1 MKWNL
6 KLKGVFVI
14 KPEENCSA
22 HDMSEKFVDS
32 FKHIGELVSA
42 KYNYTEFDNGI
53 LELVADIV
61 FRFESDCTDER
72 EAVAEFMTELEYMG
86 EPTTL
91 DYKISRPDE
100 YMAIYSLSLDG
111 RTDLDATAGPYKDVE
126 TLKEQTM
133 EVLSRVIGNFFPDKE
148 FPVDATIEKDGE
160 WYDSDSFVAVYK
172 DGKVIKITEG

>member
-6 KLKGVFVI
+6 KLNGVFII

-22 HDMSEKFVDS
+22 HDMSEKFIDS

-42 KYNYTEFDNGI
+42 KYNCTEFKNGL

-61 FRFESDCTDER
+61 FTFESDCTEGN

-100 YMAIYSLSLDG
+100 YTATYLVYLDD
-111 RTDLDATAGPYKDVE
+111 RTDMNVTAGPYKDVE
-126 TLKEQTM
+126 SLKEHTM
-133 EVLSRVIGNFFPDKE
+133 DVLSNAIGNLFPDRD
-148 FPVDATIEKDGE
+148 FPVDATIEHDGE